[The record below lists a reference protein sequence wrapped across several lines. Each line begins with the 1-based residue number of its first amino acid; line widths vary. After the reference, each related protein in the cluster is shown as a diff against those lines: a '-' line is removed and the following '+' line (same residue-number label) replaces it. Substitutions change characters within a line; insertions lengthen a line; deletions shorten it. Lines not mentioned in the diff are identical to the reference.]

1 MHDKVVRSEYS
12 DIWHVLWPG
21 FEITMNNTKKHNQVM
36 KENTKMDR
44 KQCTFLLVHV
54 CVNNLSFHCPFWCNK
69 QYFFQLSKQ
78 CVWLRAI
85 MPLSMVFCSLRCS
98 RPTHS
103 GKPLIDIVHLRI
115 SAQKIRLISFRV
127 ARTYVSVSDKRVS
140 YGFLMCL
147 FMCLTISLILTC
159 A

>member
-1 MHDKVVRSEYS
+1 MHDKVFRSEYS

-21 FEITMNNTKKHNQVM
+21 FEITMSNTKKHNQVM

-54 CVNNLSFHCPFWCNK
+54 CVNNLSFHCAFWCNK
-69 QYFFQLSKQ
+69 QNFFLLSKQ
-78 CVWLRAI
+78 CAWLRAI
-85 MPLSMVFCSLRCS
+85 CSLRCS

-103 GKPLIDIVHLRI
+103 GKPLIYIYIVRLRI
-115 SAQKIRLISFRV
+115 SAQKIVLIPFRV

-140 YGFLMCL
+140 HGFLMCL
-147 FMCLTISLILTC
+147 TI

>member
-21 FEITMNNTKKHNQVM
+21 FEITMNNTKKKHYQVM
-36 KENTKMDR
+36 KENCTKMDR
-44 KQCTFLLVHV
+44 KQCTFMLV
-54 CVNNLSFHCPFWCNK
+54 CDNLSFHCAFWCNK

-85 MPLSMVFCSLRCS
+85 MPLDMVSCSL
-98 RPTHS
+98 
-103 GKPLIDIVHLRI
+103 LNIVRLRI
-115 SAQKIRLISFRV
+115 SAQKIVLISFRV

-140 YGFLMCL
+140 HGFLMR
-147 FMCLTISLILTC
+147 LTIGLILTC